1 MLVAA
6 CCTQQTNFLLITCNH
21 LSGYCLFPGVILLIS
36 AMRKLYPFL
45 LSGGLLLG
53 LSSCWS
59 LVEPVDRIPLPEYK
73 PLLMARTQLEQAVAV
88 LPPRDMHNTGKI
100 YLRDPYIFINEQY
113 EGIHIINNQNPEDP
127 RPVAFLRIPG
137 NVDVAMK
144 GTLLYADSGSD
155 LLTFD
160 VSNAQAARLLNRVRE
175 AVPELPMPETGTVPA
190 EYQPQN
196 RPVDAVVIGWQK
208 L

>member
-1 MLVAA
+1 
-6 CCTQQTNFLLITCNH
+6 
-21 LSGYCLFPGVILLIS
+21 
-36 AMRKLYPFL
+36 MRRYY
-45 LSGGLLLG
+45 SLLLG
-53 LSSCWS
+53 GVLLTS
-59 LVEPVDRIPLPEYK
+59 LTACPLISPIERIPIPVYK
-73 PLLMARTQLEQAVAV
+73 PLLMARPQLEQAVAV

-100 YLRDPYIFINEQY
+100 FLRDPYILINERYQ
-113 EGIHIINNQNPEDP
+113 GVHIINNQDPSHP

-144 GTLLYADSGSD
+144 GNLLYADSGPD

-160 VSNAQAARLLNRVRE
+160 LSNVQEARLLHRVRE
-175 AVPELPMPETGTVPA
+175 AVPELPMPETGDVPT

-196 RPVDAVVIGWQK
+196 RPADAVVVGWQK

>member
-1 MLVAA
+1 MQKLYA
-6 CCTQQTNFLLITCNH
+6 
-21 LSGYCLFPGVILLIS
+21 ILLG
-36 AMRKLYPFL
+36 
-45 LSGGLLLG
+45 GGLLMSLTACPG
-53 LSSCWS
+53 L
-59 LVEPVDRIPLPEYK
+59 VDPMDRAPLPQYK

-88 LPPRDMHNTGKI
+88 LPPRELHNTGKI

-113 EGIHIINNQNPEDP
+113 EGVHIINNLDPEHP
-127 RPVAFLRIPG
+127 QPVAFLRIPG

-144 GTLLYADSGSD
+144 GNLLYADSGSD

-160 VSNAQAARLLNRVRE
+160 MSNVQAARLLNRVRE
-175 AVPELPMPETGTVPA
+175 AVPELPMPETGEIPA

-196 RPVDAVVIGWQK
+196 RPADAVVIGWQK

>member
-1 MLVAA
+1 M
-6 CCTQQTNFLLITCNH
+6 H
-21 LSGYCLFPGVILLIS
+21 
-36 AMRKLYPFL
+36 KLYSL
-45 LSGGLLLG
+45 IAGGGLLLG
-53 LSSCWS
+53 LTSCWG
-59 LVEPVDRIPLPEYK
+59 LVDPVDRIPLPQYK

-88 LPPRDMHNTGKI
+88 LPPRELHNTGKI

-113 EGIHIINNQNPEDP
+113 EGIHIINNQDPEHP
-127 RPVAFLRIPG
+127 QPVAFLRIPG

-160 VSNAQAARLLNRVRE
+160 MSNAQAARLLHRVRE
-175 AVPELPMPETGTVPA
+175 AVPELPMPETGTMPS

-196 RPVDAVVIGWQK
+196 RPADAVVIGWQK

>member
-1 MLVAA
+1 
-6 CCTQQTNFLLITCNH
+6 
-21 LSGYCLFPGVILLIS
+21 
-36 AMRKLYPFL
+36 MRKLYPFL
-45 LSGGLLLG
+45 VSSGLLLS
-53 LSSCWS
+53 LSSCWR
-59 LVEPVDRIPLPEYK
+59 LVDPIAPVALPEYK

-113 EGIHIINNQNPEDP
+113 EGIHIINNQDPEHP
-127 RPVAFLRIPG
+127 QPVAFLRIPG

-160 VSNAQAARLLNRVRE
+160 MSNAQAARLLNRVRE
-175 AVPELPMPETGTVPA
+175 AVPELPMPESGIVPT

-196 RPVDAVVIGWQK
+196 RPADAVVIGWQK